1 MQCVKNKNSYCLDE
15 KIFINDCNWHDM
27 YLECCLANCPQLF
40 SHKFC
45 GRARILTVVEQN
57 RDCAPVYFHVVVSQV
72 HSIQVLHPSGLGVD
86 RLF

>member
-1 MQCVKNKNSYCLDE
+1 MIALGIICIWNVVWQNVLSYIAINSL
-15 KIFINDCNWHDM
+15 N
-27 YLECCLANCPQLF
+27 
-40 SHKFC
+40 S
-45 GRARILTVVEQN
+45 GRALILTVVKQS